1 MSAITRLTATAVITT
16 NCFVAETQGA
26 QRLVT
31 DRLLRLPKKH
41 VGNGSAL
48 ADSTPLRLCV
58 SATKQF
64 VVITAVAVSR
74 VIADTAQRS
83 R

>member
-1 MSAITRLTATAVITT
+1 M
-16 NCFVAETQGA
+16 
-26 QRLVT
+26 T

-64 VVITAVAVSR
+64 VIAVIAVSR
-74 VIADTAQRS
+74 SIGGTAQRS
-83 R
+83 WCALRAANSHLLNRRGAETQRRRGS